1 MKTNYKNLL
10 IIFLVA
16 LLGGFLGFAASQELY
31 GDKAAVKTENSQTI
45 TTTVTKESS
54 DVISAIEKAYPTVV
68 RIETQIQVEN
78 FFGPSTS
85 MALGSG
91 VIISDN
97 GYIITNNHV
106 IDGATAVKVYTT
118 NDDEYDATLVGTDPK
133 SDIAVIKID
142 AKDLAFATFAD
153 SDEVKIGYDAIA
165 IGNPLG
171 TGISVT
177 NGIISAL
184 HKEIT
189 IEHETMNLF
198 QTNAEINSGNSGG
211 GLFNINGELIGIVNA
226 KTISSTSGAN
236 VEGLGYAIPSNY
248 AKKIAN
254 SLIKDGYV
262 KDRPTL
268 GVTITE
274 VKQDTNGFKKG
285 LYITEIIEGSA
296 AEKANLQTYDRIVRF
311 NGHDISSYTE
321 LSYELKQLNVGD
333 TVEIV
338 VIRNNEELKL
348 NITLG
353 ENIQKN

>member
-1 MKTNYKNLL
+1 MKINYKNLL

-16 LLGGFLGFAASQELY
+16 LLGGFLGNAASQELY
-31 GDKAAVKTENSQTI
+31 GTNNPSPNNNVQNVTN
-45 TTTVTKESS
+45 VTKENS
-54 DVISAIEKAYPTVV
+54 DLIGAIEKAYPTVV
-68 RIETQIQVEN
+68 RIETEIEVSS
-78 FFGPSTS
+78 FYGPSTS
-85 MALGSG
+85 MSQGSG
-91 VIISDN
+91 VIISED

-106 IDGATAVKVYTT
+106 IEGATNVNVFTVDNTKYS
-118 NDDEYDATLVGTDPK
+118 ATLVGTDAK
-133 SDIAVIKID
+133 SDIAVIKIE
-142 AKDLAFATFAD
+142 ANDLPFATFAD

-226 KTISSTSGAN
+226 KTTGSMTSAN
-236 VEGLGYAIPSNY
+236 VEGLGYAIPSNF
-248 AKKIAN
+248 AKSIAE
-254 SLIKDGYV
+254 SLLKDGYV

-268 GVTITE
+268 GVSITE
-274 VKQDTNGFKKG
+274 LKSDANGFKKG
-285 LYITEIIEGSA
+285 LYITEIFEGSA
-296 AEKANLQTYDRIVRF
+296 AEKAGLQTYDRIIEF
-311 NGHDISSYTE
+311 NGKEISSYTE
-321 LSYELKQLNVGD
+321 LSYELKQLSVGD
-333 TVEIV
+333 TVSIT
-338 VIRNNEELKL
+338 VIRNNQELNL

-353 ENIQKN
+353 ENIHRN